1 MPQIRPFAGIHFSKS
16 VSTDFSNLIAPPFDV
31 LDEKKKAA
39 LQARHPNNIV
49 TIDLPYLPPKAVG
62 PDEVY
67 AKANTTLQAWISAK
81 ILERSGRPALYPYAQ
96 SFDHNGRKYHRRG
109 FFAAVK
115 ISPFGAGHVVPHE
128 KTYREAIE
136 DRLKLMRATNV
147 QMSPIFGMYSDS
159 RHEIVQLLFKNLG
172 RPEFSGTQDGVQND
186 LWSVTDTDIERQVID
201 FLGRKPV
208 YIADGHHRYT
218 TALTY
223 LQELEQKNGGPL
235 PPKHPANF
243 CMFVLVGMQDDGMLI
258 LPTHRLIGN
267 VPSFDIATFTAA
279 VGDNF
284 EVTETGI
291 GPAGVVEYT
300 DVTLPM
306 RPAHTFGLYDG
317 RTKKLYQLACKNQ
330 DLLAKLEPDHSD
342 AWRRLD
348 VAILQRYLLDEVI
361 GPKFGGGKEIT
372 KGYTAHAAEIIPST
386 DGNKYQ
392 IALLLKST
400 PLGSLEQLAA
410 HNEVMPQK
418 STYFYPKLA
427 TGMLINPVGSGS

>member
-1 MPQIRPFAGIHFSKS
+1 
-16 VSTDFSNLIAPPFDV
+16 
-31 LDEKKKAA
+31 
-39 LQARHPNNIV
+39 
-49 TIDLPYLPPKAVG
+49 
-62 PDEVY
+62 
-67 AKANTTLQAWISAK
+67 
-81 ILERSGRPALYPYAQ
+81 
-96 SFDHNGRKYHRRG
+96 
-109 FFAAVK
+109 
-115 ISPFGAGHVVPHE
+115 
-128 KTYREAIE
+128 
-136 DRLKLMRATNV
+136 
-147 QMSPIFGMYSDS
+147 
-159 RHEIVQLLFKNLG
+159 
-172 RPEFSGTQDGVQND
+172 
-186 LWSVTDTDIERQVID
+186 
-201 FLGRKPV
+201 
-208 YIADGHHRYT
+208 
-218 TALTY
+218 
-223 LQELEQKNGGPL
+223 
-235 PPKHPANF
+235 
-243 CMFVLVGMQDDGMLI
+243 MFVLVGMQDDGMLI

-372 KGYTAHAAEIIPST
+372 KGYTAHAAEIVPST
-386 DGNKYQ
+386 DGDKYQ

-418 STYFYPKLA
+418 STYFYPKLV
-427 TGMLINPVGSGS
+427 TGMLINPVGLGS

>member
-1 MPQIRPFAGIHFSKS
+1 
-16 VSTDFSNLIAPPFDV
+16 
-31 LDEKKKAA
+31 
-39 LQARHPNNIV
+39 
-49 TIDLPYLPPKAVG
+49 
-62 PDEVY
+62 
-67 AKANTTLQAWISAK
+67 
-81 ILERSGRPALYPYAQ
+81 
-96 SFDHNGRKYHRRG
+96 
-109 FFAAVK
+109 
-115 ISPFGAGHVVPHE
+115 
-128 KTYREAIE
+128 
-136 DRLKLMRATNV
+136 MRATNV

-279 VGDNF
+279 LGDNF
-284 EVTETGI
+284 EVTDTGI
-291 GPAGVVEYT
+291 GPAGVGEYT
-300 DVTLPM
+300 DVTLPK
-306 RPAHTFGLYDG
+306 RAAHTFGLYDG

-330 DLLAKLEPDHSD
+330 DVLAKLEPDHSD

-361 GPKFGGGKEIT
+361 GPKFAGGKEII
-372 KGYTAHAAEIIPST
+372 KGYTAHAADIVPQT
-386 DGNKYQ
+386 DGDKYQ